1 MLVGDQLVGFL
12 FVNNLSRDAADL
24 SWWAVALWSWQ
35 TCLHVTHKPHTGVKA
50 AVRCCCRCLLVVAE
64 LYGSW
69 HLPEFTDLLADDG
82 HQQALQVASVKKSW

>member
-1 MLVGDQLVGFL
+1 
-12 FVNNLSRDAADL
+12 VNNLHRDAADL

-35 TCLHVTHKPHTGVKA
+35 TCLHVTHNPHMLAGVKA

-69 HLPEFTDLLADDG
+69 HVPEFTDWLADDG
-82 HQQALQVASVKKSW
+82 QHPGLLMVNTQAD